1 MPSNHLS
8 IKSWNKSDRPR
19 EKFLEKGP
27 RYLSDSELLS
37 IFLGTGSRNM
47 SAITLAKN
55 ILASINNNLY
65 NFKLLNESELMNING
80 IGKSKAVTLLALV
93 EFSNRFSSAHKH
105 IRISIKSSSDVFNL
119 LKSDLG
125 SLHHEEF
132 WILHLN
138 NSNKIIKKYRL
149 SKGGISSTLVDVRLL
164 LKSAIISGA
173 TSIILVHNHPSGN
186 IKPSQ
191 EDIYITSKIKIAC
204 EKLDLK
210 VLDHVIISEK
220 TYFSFADE
228 NIL

>member
-1 MPSNHLS
+1 
-8 IKSWNKSDRPR
+8 
-19 EKFLEKGP
+19 
-27 RYLSDSELLS
+27 
-37 IFLGTGSRNM
+37 M

-191 EDIYITSKIKIAC
+191 EDINITSKIKIAC